1 MIPLPDK
8 NKDIVIE
15 KISLLVLKDPYN
27 WLNEGGVIK
36 KTKLFSDTSCG
47 NFLLNQEVKLKGSPD
62 ENEYL

>member
-36 KTKLFSDTSCG
+36 KTKLFSDEAGRSYD
-47 NFLLNQEVKLKGSPD
+47 N
-62 ENEYL
+62 